1 MLWNTKVFNVFQH
14 GVSKKSWKFLKF
26 WNESY
31 MVNFKPIS
39 NTLEMDFQ
47 KGL

>member
-1 MLWNTKVFNVFQH
+1 MVAQKTN
-14 GVSKKSWKFLKF
+14 WKFFNF

-31 MVNFKPIS
+31 MANFKPIS

-47 KGL
+47 KRL

>member
-1 MLWNTKVFNVFQH
+1 MVA
-14 GVSKKSWKFLKF
+14 SKTNWKNLNF

-31 MVNFKPIS
+31 MVNFRPIS

-47 KGL
+47 KEL

>member
-1 MLWNTKVFNVFQH
+1 MFLHTFLTLVEYI
-14 GVSKKSWKFLKF
+14 KKGLTYVKLTHE
-26 WNESY
+26 NY

>member
-1 MLWNTKVFNVFQH
+1 MVFNMVTP
-14 GVSKKSWKFLKF
+14 KTKLEKIEFL
-26 WNESY
+26 NEIC
-31 MVNFKPIS
+31 MFNLKPIS